1 MPTRSKAWRTYT
13 RRDRDTIEAQME
25 KGHDPRCPLCE
36 TTLAM
41 RDSSRM
47 AALLPPHALG
57 YDLECHPCRRY
68 HSRVQLTSR
77 SLHVLRLNRLAA
89 AVLRA

>member
-1 MPTRSKAWRTYT
+1 MPNRSKAWRSFT
-13 RRDRDTIEAQME
+13 RRDRDVIKAHME
-25 KGHDPRCPLCE
+25 SGREPACPICQTSLV
-36 TTLAM
+36 T
-41 RDSSRM
+41 RDVTRM

-57 YDLECHPCRRY
+57 YDLECHPCRRD